1 MLEGGRQMMSLL
13 KAIPL
18 FRLPYRF
25 YGYIL
30 SEVSKPFLGAV
41 FFFTFVLMMFQVI
54 RWSDFFVVHN
64 VSGYSI
70 LTLMWYLLLT
80 FTPVIFPIAFLLA
93 VLLGFGRLSGD
104 SEVLAMRAAGLS
116 VYSML
121 LPVLALGAVLT
132 LVTLICNMYFV
143 PYGSRQFRYEL
154 FRISNTKAIATI
166 HEGTFNEGFFDMV
179 LFAGGVDS
187 KNSMLSSVLIYDERK
202 DQLPVTVVAKT
213 GQILNNLQDDQGV
226 PGLVLRLFNGSLHR
240 GDPAKRLYEKTD
252 FDLYDIFLRI
262 ETAKVVG
269 VDNAKTMD
277 SSALKRRIE
286 EVLALQK
293 QRGGTGWAHLEEIE
307 RLDYINYSCEL
318 YKRYALSLSCLIFAM
333 MGVAFGVV
341 RTRAVRSNSFII
353 CLVVLLVYYMIYS
366 YGFSLASE
374 GKVPAFVGIFAA
386 NVVAFLIAIFT
397 LRKVAR

>member
-1 MLEGGRQMMSLL
+1 MVKLL
-13 KAIPL
+13 KLLPF
-18 FRLPYRF
+18 FRKPWTLYR
-25 YGYIL
+25 YIL
-30 SEVSKPFLGAV
+30 AEISRPFLGAT

-70 LTLMWYLLLT
+70 LTLMYYLLLT

-104 SEVLAMRAAGLS
+104 SEILGMRAAGLS

-121 LPVLALGAVLT
+121 APVMSLGIVLSLIVLA
-132 LVTLICNMYFV
+132 CNMYFV

-166 HEGTFNEGFFDMV
+166 HEGTFTEGFFDMV
-179 LFAGGVDS
+179 LYAGNVDS
-187 KNSMLSSVLIYDERK
+187 KKSTLESVLIYDERK
-202 DQLPVTVVAKT
+202 DQLPVTVVAKN
-213 GQILNNLQDDQGV
+213 GQILNNLQDENGI

-240 GDPAKRLYEKTD
+240 SDPSKYVYEKTD

-269 VDNAKTMD
+269 VEVPKTMD
-277 SSALKRRIE
+277 ITALKRRMD
-286 EVLALQK
+286 EVKDIQK
-293 QRGGTGWAHLEEIE
+293 TRGVTFEQLTNIE
-307 RLDYINYSCEL
+307 RLDYINYSCE
-318 YKRYALSLSCLIFAM
+318 YWKRYALATSCIIFAL

-341 RTRAVRSNSFII
+341 RTRTVRSNSFII
-353 CLVVLLVYYMIYS
+353 CLVVLLVYYVIYS
-366 YGFSLASE
+366 YGFSLASD
-374 GKVPAFVGIFAA
+374 GKISAIVGTFTA
-386 NVVAFLIAIFT
+386 NVVAFLIAAVT
-397 LRKVAR
+397 LIRVAR

>member
-1 MLEGGRQMMSLL
+1 MVKLL
-13 KAIPL
+13 KTMPFL
-18 FRLPYRF
+18 RLPYTL

-30 SEVSKPFLGAV
+30 SEVSKPFLGAA

-104 SEVLAMRAAGLS
+104 SEVLGMRAAGLS

-121 LPVLALGAVLT
+121 APVFGLGVVLT
-132 LVTLICNMYFV
+132 LVTLFCNMYFV

-187 KNSMLSSVLIYDERK
+187 KKGTLESVLIYDERK

-213 GQILNNLQDDQGV
+213 GQIINNLQDDKGV
-226 PGLVLRLFNGSLHR
+226 PGLVLRLFDGSLHR
-240 GDPAKRLYEKTD
+240 GDPAKNLYEKTD

-269 VDNAKTMD
+269 VDTAKTMD
-277 SSALKRRIE
+277 ATALKRRID
-286 EVLALQK
+286 EVKEMLKSRPWNALSD
-293 QRGGTGWAHLEEIE
+293 IE

-318 YKRYALSLSCLIFAM
+318 YKRYALSVSCLIFAL

-341 RTRAVRSNSFII
+341 RTRTVRSNSFII
-353 CLVVLLVYYMIYS
+353 CLVVLLVYYVIYS

-374 GKVPAFVGIFAA
+374 GKIPALVGTFAA
-386 NVVAFLIAIFT
+386 NCVALVIALVT

>member
-1 MLEGGRQMMSLL
+1 MLT
-13 KAIPL
+13 KAAKLVPFL
-18 FRLPYRF
+18 RLPYTL

-30 SEVSKPFLGAV
+30 SEVSKPFLGAT

-64 VSGYSI
+64 VSGNAI

-104 SEVLAMRAAGLS
+104 SEILGMRAAGLS

-121 LPVLALGAVLT
+121 LPVFSLGVVLSIITLA
-132 LVTLICNMYFV
+132 CNMYFV

-179 LFAGGVDS
+179 LFAGGVNS
-187 KNSMLSSVLIYDERK
+187 KKGTLESVLIYDERK

-213 GQILNNLQDDQGV
+213 GQIINNLQDDKGI
-226 PGLVLRLFNGSLHR
+226 PGLVLRLFDGSLHR
-240 GDPAKRLYEKTD
+240 GDPEKNIYEKTD

-277 SSALKRRIE
+277 ATALKKRMS
-286 EVLALQK
+286 EVLAIQK
-293 QRGGTGWAHLEEIE
+293 AKGGGAEGWRRLEEFE

-318 YKRYALSLSCLIFAM
+318 YKRYALSVSCLIFAI

-341 RTRAVRSNSFII
+341 RTRTVRSNSFII
-353 CLVVLLVYYMIYS
+353 CLVVLLVYYVIYS
-366 YGFSLASE
+366 YGFSLASD
-374 GKVPAFVGIFAA
+374 GKVPAFIGTFAA
-386 NVVAFLIAIFT
+386 NLVALTIALIT

>member
-1 MLEGGRQMMSLL
+1 MLTRAL
-13 KAIPL
+13 KAIPFL
-18 FRLPYRF
+18 RLPYTF

-30 SEVSKPFLGAV
+30 SEVSKPFLGAA

-104 SEVLAMRAAGLS
+104 SEVLGMRAAGVS

-121 LPVLALGAVLT
+121 APVFGLGMVLT
-132 LVTLICNMYFV
+132 LVTLFCNMYFV

-187 KNSMLSSVLIYDERK
+187 KKGTLESVLIYDERK

-213 GQILNNLQDDQGV
+213 GQIINNLQDDKGI
-226 PGLVLRLFNGSLHR
+226 PGLVLRLFDGSLHR
-240 GDPAKRLYEKTD
+240 GDPLKNLYEKTD

-269 VDNAKTMD
+269 VDTTKTMD
-277 SSALKRRIE
+277 GTALKRRIN
-286 EVLALQK
+286 EVKEMLRTRTWDSLSDV
-293 QRGGTGWAHLEEIE
+293 E

-318 YKRYALSLSCLIFAM
+318 YKRYALSVSCLIFAL

-341 RTRAVRSNSFII
+341 RTRTVRSNSFII
-353 CLVVLLVYYMIYS
+353 CLVVLLVYYTIYS

-374 GKVPAFVGIFAA
+374 GKIPALVGTFAA
-386 NVVAFLIAIFT
+386 NCVALVIALVT

>member
-1 MLEGGRQMMSLL
+1 MLIKALR
-13 KAIPL
+13 AIPFL
-18 FRLPYRF
+18 RLPF
-25 YGYIL
+25 TLYGYIL
-30 SEVSKPFLGAV
+30 SEVSKPFLGAT

-64 VSGYSI
+64 VSGFSI

-104 SEVLAMRAAGLS
+104 SEVLGMRAAGLS

-121 LPVLALGAVLT
+121 VPVFSLGVLLSLIT
-132 LVTLICNMYFV
+132 LTCNMYFV

-187 KNSMLSSVLIYDERK
+187 KKGTLESVLIYDERK
-202 DQLPVTVVAKT
+202 DQLPVTIVAKT
-213 GQILNNLQDDQGV
+213 GQIINNLQDDKGI
-226 PGLVLRLFNGSLHR
+226 PGLVLRLFDGSLHR
-240 GDPAKRLYEKTD
+240 GDPLKNLYEKTD

-269 VDNAKTMD
+269 VDTAKTMD
-277 SSALKRRIE
+277 AAALKRRIN
-286 EVLALQK
+286 EVARLQK
-293 QRGGTGWAHLEEIE
+293 ERGGKGWEKLEDVE

-318 YKRYALSLSCLIFAM
+318 YKRYALSASCLIFAL

-341 RTRAVRSNSFII
+341 RTRTVRSNSFII
-353 CLVVLLVYYMIYS
+353 CLIVLLVYYVIYS

-374 GKVPAFVGIFAA
+374 GKIPALVGTFTA
-386 NVVAFLIAIFT
+386 NLIALVIAVVT

>member
-1 MLEGGRQMMSLL
+1 MLI
-13 KAIPL
+13 KAFKALPFL
-18 FRLPYRF
+18 RLPF
-25 YGYIL
+25 TLYGYIL
-30 SEVSKPFLGAV
+30 SEVSKPFLGAT

-104 SEVLAMRAAGLS
+104 SEVLGMRAAGMS

-121 LPVLALGAVLT
+121 VPVFSLGVLLSLIT
-132 LVTLICNMYFV
+132 LTCNMYFV

-187 KNSMLSSVLIYDERK
+187 KKGTLESVLIYDERK

-213 GQILNNLQDDQGV
+213 GQIINNLQDDKGI
-226 PGLVLRLFNGSLHR
+226 PGLVLRLFDGSLHR
-240 GDPAKRLYEKTD
+240 GDPQKNLYEKTD

-269 VDNAKTMD
+269 VDTAKTMD
-277 SSALKRRIE
+277 ATALKRRMA
-286 EVLALQK
+286 EVVAVQK
-293 QRGGTGWAHLEEIE
+293 SRGGKGWEKLEETE

-318 YKRYALSLSCLIFAM
+318 YKRYALSVSCLIFAL

-341 RTRAVRSNSFII
+341 RTRTVRSNSFII
-353 CLVVLLVYYMIYS
+353 CLVVLLVYYVIYS

-374 GKVPAFVGIFAA
+374 GKIPALVGTFTANLIAFVIA
-386 NVVAFLIAIFT
+386 VVT

>member
-1 MLEGGRQMMSLL
+1 MLTRALGR
-13 KAIPL
+13 L
-18 FRLPYRF
+18 FPFLRLPWTIYR
-25 YGYIL
+25 YIL
-30 SEVSKPFLGAV
+30 SEVSRPFLGAT

-70 LTLMWYLLLT
+70 LTLMYYLLLT

-104 SEVLAMRAAGLS
+104 SEVLGMRAAGVS

-121 LPVLALGAVLT
+121 MPVLALGVLLS
-132 LVTLICNMYFV
+132 LVTLMCNMYFV

-187 KNSMLSSVLIYDERK
+187 KKGTLDSVLIYDERK
-202 DQLPVTVVAKT
+202 DQVPVTVVAKT
-213 GQILNNLQDDQGV
+213 GQIINNLQDDNGV

-240 GDPAKRLYEKTD
+240 SEPAKYVYEKTD
-252 FDLYDIFLRI
+252 FDIYDIFLRI

-269 VDNAKTMD
+269 VDVPKTMD
-277 SSALKRRIE
+277 AGALKRRMDEIM
-286 EVLALQK
+286 VIQK
-293 QRGGTGWAHLEEIE
+293 KRGVRFDQLEMVE
-307 RLDYINYSCEL
+307 RLDYINFSCEY
-318 YKRYALSLSCLIFAM
+318 YKRFALAASCVIFAL

-341 RTRAVRSNSFII
+341 RTRTVRSNSFII
-353 CLVVLLVYYMIYS
+353 CLVVLLVYYVIYS
-366 YGFSLASE
+366 YGFSLASD
-374 GKVPAFVGIFAA
+374 GKISAFVGTFTA
-386 NVVAFLIAIFT
+386 NVVALLIALFT
-397 LRKVAR
+397 LVRVAR